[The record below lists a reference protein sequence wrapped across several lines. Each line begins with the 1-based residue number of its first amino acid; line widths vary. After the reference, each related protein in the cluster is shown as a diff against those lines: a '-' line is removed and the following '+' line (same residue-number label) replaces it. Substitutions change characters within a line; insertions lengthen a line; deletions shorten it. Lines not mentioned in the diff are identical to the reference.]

1 MNKLIRFATLSI
13 VLVALVALVLPVSA
27 QEPTGGIIIEGQ
39 AGADPSTL
47 DPILCTDTTC
57 SDINEFI
64 FPDLLAVDPSEA
76 RIVESGDGALVNG
89 WTVSEDGLTY
99 TFTIRDDMVWNDGTP
114 VSVDDVLYTWDA
126 IASGEVETPLVFIL
140 DSIESV
146 EKIDDGSFSVTFYE
160 ANCDALNDAANIEP
174 YPSHIAPENFSDLP
188 NQDFALNPTVS
199 SGVFDFGELRP
210 AESIS
215 LVANQG
221 YVDAANGSVSP
232 EGYISVTVPD
242 LTVMVERFLAGEL
255 NVIDGPQEA
264 RRQEIYD
271 AADAG
276 DVTVY
281 TFPGGSWD
289 YLGFNLADPTS
300 QTDGLD
306 EDGELLDQGVHPLF
320 GNTFTGR
327 DVRYALN
334 LALNVDEIIEGAT
347 FGEGTRMPA
356 HLISTSWAYNDE
368 LDFVDYDPDMA
379 AEILTEA
386 GWVNSDPDDPTSV
399 RVCDGCGTA
408 EDGTEFVFNLATN
421 EENARRTAIITIAQ
435 DQWAQIGVVAEI
447 ETIEFF
453 TLLDIIDSQEWDA
466 YVLGWRNGYPDRP
479 DSTQLFT
486 PAGDS
491 LGGSNSGSYSNPEFT
506 SLNEQAK
513 ALPGCDQAERVELYK
528 EMQEI
533 IQYDTPYIFLFSR
546 NGFYAVR
553 SDVSGFDPYP
563 EQLWWNVDTWAV
575 ESME

>member
-1 MNKLIRFATLSI
+1 MNKFIRITAISMLLLMVVVAVAPTL
-13 VLVALVALVLPVSA
+13 A
-27 QEPTGGIIIEGQ
+27 QEPAGGIILEGQ

-64 FPDLLAVDPSEA
+64 FPDLMAVDPSA
-76 RIVESGDGALVNG
+76 AQIVESGDGALVNG
-89 WTVSEDGLTY
+89 WEVSEDGLTY
-99 TFTIRDDMVWNDGTP
+99 TFSIRDDMVWNDGTP
-114 VSVDDVLYTWDA
+114 ITVDDVIYTWDA
-126 IASGEVETPLVFIL
+126 IASGEVETPLVFVL
-140 DSIESV
+140 DAIESF
-146 EKIDDGSFSVTFYE
+146 EKVDDTHFAVTFYE
-160 ANCDALNDAANIEP
+160 ANCDALNDVAVVEP
-174 YPSHIAPENFSDLP
+174 YPSHIAPENFADLP
-188 NQDFALNPTVS
+188 DQDFALNPTVS
-199 SGVFDFGELRP
+199 SGVFDFGEMRP
-210 AESIS
+210 GESIS
-215 LVANQG
+215 LTANQEFVDAELG
-221 YVDAANGSVSP
+221 YVNP
-232 EGYISVTVPD
+232 EAYIAVTVPD

-264 RRQEIYD
+264 SRADIY
-271 AADAG
+271 AAEDAG
-276 DVTVY
+276 EVTVY
-281 TFPGGSWD
+281 TYPGGSWD
-289 YLGFNLADPTS
+289 YLGFNLADPTV

-306 EDGELLDQGVHPLF
+306 ADGNLLDQGVHPLF

-379 AEILTEA
+379 AQILDEA
-386 GWVNSDPDDPTSV
+386 GWVNSDPNDPSSI
-399 RVCDGCGTA
+399 RVCEGCGTA
-408 EDGTEFVFNLATN
+408 EDGTEFRFSLATN

-506 SLNEQAK
+506 ELNSQAK
-513 ALPGCDQAERVELYK
+513 ALPGCNQDERIELYK
-528 EMQEI
+528 QMQEI

-553 SDVSGFDPYP
+553 NDVSGFDPYP
-563 EQLWWNVDTWAV
+563 EQLWWNVDTWSV
-575 ESME
+575 ESMD